1 VIAEAKARLE
11 TLLDRSIGDAD
22 LRRAI
27 ETYNQIRGTMARLYA
42 LRRQRPGL
50 IAGHDLHAIVGAA
63 MVMDRREF
71 LACLGDLVERC
82 EPQARGDEAAAKRIF
97 LSGGVCN
104 LPDFYGLIQSAGGVV
119 VGDDLCTGSR
129 GLTGQIDT
137 ETDPITAIAHRYA
150 RRAICP
156 AKHAGITRRGD
167 ELVRQAGESGAQ
179 GVIFIF
185 LKFCDPHAFD
195 YPYLKAMLDA
205 AGLPSLI
212 IELEE
217 GAQGQGQL
225 QTRCEAFLEML

>member
-1 VIAEAKARLE
+1 
-11 TLLDRSIGDAD
+11 
-22 LRRAI
+22 
-27 ETYNQIRGTMARLYA
+27 
-42 LRRQRPGL
+42 
-50 IAGHDLHAIVGAA
+50 
-63 MVMDRREF
+63 
-71 LACLGDLVERC
+71 
-82 EPQARGDEAAAKRIF
+82 
-97 LSGGVCN
+97 
-104 LPDFYGLIQSAGGVV
+104 VV

-156 AKHAGITRRGD
+156 AKHADITRRGD
-167 ELVRQAGESGAQ
+167 GLVRRAGESGAQ

-217 GAQGQGQL
+217 GAQGQGQMR
-225 QTRCEAFLEML
+225 TRCEAFMEML